1 MKQSLSR
8 PQRFFFGTRALPCPY
23 VPGRVERKVVTD
35 LAGPHAQDLYERLTR
50 AGFRRSHG
58 LTYRPACP
66 SCTACVPVRIVAD
79 AFDLSSNLKR
89 VLKRNAEVAAKD
101 MAAIATMEQYRLFM
115 RYQRTRHAGGDMALM
130 TFGDYRAMVEES
142 PVDTRIIEFRDPDG
156 TLIAAMLADRMR
168 DALSAVYS
176 FYAPEDERRSL
187 GSYMILWLVERAKAD
202 GLAHVYLGYWISE
215 SDKMGYKARFQPL
228 EQLGPQGWA
237 LLEP

>member
-1 MKQSLSR
+1 MKQSLTR

-66 SCTACVPVRIVAD
+66 SCTACVPVRIVVRGFAQT
-79 AFDLSSNLKR
+79 SSLKR
-89 VLKRNAEVAAKD
+89 ISRRNAELIAED

-130 TFGDYRAMVEES
+130 TFGDYRAMIEES
-142 PVDTRIIEFRDPDG
+142 PVDTRIVEFRDADG
-156 TLIAAMLADRMR
+156 TLVAAMLADRMS

-187 GSYMILWLVERAKAD
+187 GSYMILWLVEQARAH
-202 GLAHVYLGYWISE
+202 GLTHVYLGYWISD
-215 SDKMGYKARFQPL
+215 SDKMGYKARFRPL

-237 LLEP
+237 ALES

>member
-1 MKQSLSR
+1 MKQSLTR

-23 VPGRVERKVVTD
+23 VPGRIERKVVTD

-66 SCTACVPVRIVAD
+66 SCTACVPVRIVVRGFAQ
-79 AFDLSSNLKR
+79 SSSLKR
-89 VLKRNAEVAAKD
+89 IARRNAELVAED
-101 MAAIATMEQYRLFM
+101 MGAIATMEQYRLFM

-130 TFGDYRAMVEES
+130 TFGDYRAMIEES
-142 PVDTRIIEFRDPDG
+142 PVDTRIVEFRDADG
-156 TLIAAMLADRMR
+156 TLVAAMLADRMS

-187 GSYMILWLVERAKAD
+187 GSYMILWLVEQARAH
-202 GLAHVYLGYWISE
+202 GLTHVYLGYWISD
-215 SDKMGYKARFQPL
+215 SDKMGYKARFRPL

-237 LLEP
+237 ALES

>member
-1 MKQSLSR
+1 MNQSLSR

-66 SCTACVPVRIVAD
+66 SCTACVPVRIVVD
-79 AFDLSSNLKR
+79 RFEPSGNLKR
-89 VLKRNAEVAAKD
+89 IVRRNAELGAED

-142 PVDTRIIEFRDPDG
+142 PVDTRIVEYRNRDG
-156 TLIAAMLADRMR
+156 TLVAAMLADRMS
-168 DALSAVYS
+168 DSLSAVYS
-176 FYAPEDERRSL
+176 FYDPDDERLSL
-187 GSYMILWLVERAKAD
+187 GSYMILWLVERAKAH
-202 GLAHVYLGYWISE
+202 GLDYVYLGYWIPG
-215 SDKMGYKARFQPL
+215 SDKMGYKVRFHPL
-228 EQLGPQGWA
+228 ERLGPHGWVA
-237 LLEP
+237 LDR

>member
-1 MKQSLSR
+1 MKSLSR

-35 LAGPHAQDLYERLTR
+35 LAGPHAQNLYERLTR

-66 SCTACVPVRIVAD
+66 SCTACVPVRIVVQGFQHSA
-79 AFDLSSNLKR
+79 NLKR
-89 VLKRNAEVAAKD
+89 ILRRNAELVADD

-142 PVDTRIIEFRDPDG
+142 PVDTRIIEFRDGEG
-156 TLIAAMLADRMR
+156 TLFAAMLADRMS

-176 FYAPEDERRSL
+176 FYAPEDERLSL
-187 GSYMILWLVERAKAD
+187 GSYMILWLIERAKQD
-202 GLAHVYLGYWISE
+202 GLDHVYLGYWISD
-215 SDKMGYKARFQPL
+215 SDKMGYKTRFQPL
-228 EQLGPQGWA
+228 EQLGPQGWTP
-237 LLEP
+237 LES

>member
-1 MKQSLSR
+1 MKQSLTR

-66 SCTACVPVRIVAD
+66 SCTACVPVRIVVRGFAQT
-79 AFDLSSNLKR
+79 SSLKR
-89 VLKRNAEVAAKD
+89 ISRRNAELIAED

-130 TFGDYRAMVEES
+130 TFGDYRAMIEES
-142 PVDTRIIEFRDPDG
+142 PVDTRIVEFRDADG
-156 TLIAAMLADRMR
+156 TLVAAMLADRMS

-187 GSYMILWLVERAKAD
+187 GSYMILWLVERARAHA
-202 GLAHVYLGYWISE
+202 LTHVYLGYWISD
-215 SDKMGYKARFQPL
+215 SDKMGYKTRFRPL

-237 LLEP
+237 ALAG